1 MSGDHHRPDAVIAAR
16 VRDVEALLEQRGL
29 LDSGELDA
37 ALEAFLARA
46 HPGQRRTHRGP
57 RVARRRLPRP
67 AC

>member
-1 MSGDHHRPDAVIAAR
+1 MSADHHSPNAVIAAR

-46 HPGQRRTHRGP
+46 QQR
-57 RVARRRLPRP
+57 A
-67 AC
+67 